1 MRTNVNSILL
11 ACMFAGP
18 LGICA
23 QITPLF
29 QTTFYFE
36 DNLGN
41 RDSVAVGY
49 DPEAQWGTIEPQY
62 GEIEITSPFDSVFEV
77 RAVHYSDEW
86 LARTVKVLIERGS
99 PGFDCVNHMNA
110 IFLVNALHPPVTIT
124 YDSMLF
130 PYDACGNVFFTRNW
144 DVHFVE
150 DWWSY
155 CHHCLTSSSSYVEAF
170 EPPQAPFDGLCHNF
184 HYTEKEVAGQ
194 GLKMLPQLLIF
205 TFGIGP
211 CNDSTFV
218 STGEVATTEMPF
230 PWPNPAVDHFFLK
243 PPDGVRIGAEVL
255 DLMGRKMACAI
266 TTHEG
271 GFRFDVGALP
281 KGFYLVSM
289 WREDGLGRA
298 VRKLVIR

>member
-1 MRTNVNSILL
+1 MVVCLL
-11 ACMFAGP
+11 GGYF
-18 LGICA
+18 GICA

-36 DNLGN
+36 DSVGN
-41 RDSVAVGY
+41 RDSVVVGY
-49 DPEAQWGTIEPQY
+49 DPDAIPEAIEPQY
-62 GEIEITSPFDSVFEV
+62 GEIEVTSPFDSIFEV
-77 RAVHYSDEW
+77 RAIHLSDEW
-86 LARTVKVLIERGS
+86 LARTVKVLIEQGS
-99 PGFDCVNHMNA
+99 PNFDCVNQMNA
-110 IFLVNALHPPVTIT
+110 IFIVNALHPPVKVT
-124 YDSMLF
+124 YDSTLF

-155 CHHCLTSSSSYVEAF
+155 CHHCLSASSSYVEGF
-170 EPPQAPFDGLCHNF
+170 DPPQAPFDGLCHNF
-184 HYTEKEVAGQ
+184 HYIEKEVEGQ
-194 GLKMLPQLLIF
+194 GLKMLPQLLLV
-205 TFGIGP
+205 TFYGP
-211 CNDSTFV
+211 GTCNDSTFV
-218 STGEVATTEMPF
+218 STGEVATTEMPL

-255 DLMGRKMACAI
+255 DLMGRKMATAFS
-266 TTHEG
+266 TQEG